1 MRSTFSLAALA
12 LLLATTAGCR
22 EATAQADLA
31 GKWLRFDSS
40 ICLTTFKDGAKQED
54 EKCFEQNAVVGLT
67 RSGHRWI
74 GIECPRNGTTPPN
87 REYSKSENMEETVIG
102 RITCSTEGPQTRLRW
117 AGMVKDFYPRTSL
130 TAMMKT
136 ETAISFEA
144 DAKNCR
150 LLDYSRTIHQV
161 NSDATLPNGERR
173 PGGIADYKYRLGKA
187 LKCRMFDSETD
198 ARALEL
204 K

>member
-1 MRSTFSLAALA
+1 MRSTFPLAALV
-12 LLLATTAGCR
+12 LLFGTTAGCP
-22 EATAQADLA
+22 EAAADLA

-40 ICLTTFKDGAKQED
+40 ICLTTFKDGTKEDD
-54 EKCFEQNAVVGLT
+54 EKCFEQNLVVGIIQT
-67 RSGHRWI
+67 GHSWF
-74 GIECPRNGTTPPN
+74 GIECSGNSTTPPN
-87 REYSKSENMEETVIG
+87 REYSKSENIEETVIG
-102 RITCSTEGPQTRLRW
+102 RITCSTEGPRTTLTW
-117 AGMVKDFYPRTSL
+117 AGMVKDVYPRTSM

-136 ETAISFEA
+136 ETTTSFEA

-161 NSDATLPNGERR
+161 KSDAVHPNGERR

-187 LKCRMFDSETD
+187 LRCRIFDSEKE